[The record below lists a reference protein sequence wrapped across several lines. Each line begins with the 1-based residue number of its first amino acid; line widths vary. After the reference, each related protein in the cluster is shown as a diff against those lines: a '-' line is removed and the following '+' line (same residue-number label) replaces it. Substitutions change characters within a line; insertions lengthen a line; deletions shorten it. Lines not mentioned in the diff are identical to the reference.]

1 MKNQFIVVLCIVFVL
16 PTLIGA
22 QEKADLQM
30 VGKIK
35 TEGFNNSQVMDIV
48 SFLTDVHG
56 PRLTGSP
63 NMKAAGEWAR
73 DKLKE
78 WGLVNAQLESWG
90 AFGRG
95 WAVEKFSL
103 EMLEP
108 QYAPLIAHPE
118 AWTPGTEGTMTGT
131 PVYAKIES
139 EADLEKYKGKLRGAI
154 VLARPPVSA
163 KFHSDPEGER
173 FDEKELAEMAMAE
186 TPGATPEFM
195 ARREEFRRQ
204 RELRDKAMKFFKE
217 EGAAVLLS
225 PSRIGDYG
233 TIFVGGGGSRNLG
246 APLGLPSAIVAIEH
260 YGRLVRIIEK
270 GIPLKVSINIQ
281 NKFYEA
287 DSLGYNTVAE
297 IPGTDKKLKDEVVM
311 LGGHLDS
318 WHPGTGATDNA
329 AGCAVAMEAVRILKA
344 LELQPRRTIRIAL
357 WSGEEQG
364 LLGSRGYVQKHF
376 GDPKTMKLTSEH
388 ERFSSYFNLD
398 HGTGKIRGVYLQGN
412 DAVRPI
418 FEAWL
423 KPFNDLGA
431 NTMTI
436 RNTGGTDH
444 LAFDAIGLPGFQFI
458 QDEIEY
464 ETRTHHSNMD
474 VYDHL
479 QAGDLMQA
487 SVIMA
492 SFVYHAAMRDE
503 KLPRKEPPKPQ
514 PPASTT
520 TMR

>member
-1 MKNQFIVVLCIVFVL
+1 MKKQFIVPLCIALVL
-16 PTLIGA
+16 PALPGA
-22 QEKADLQM
+22 QEKVDLHM
-30 VGKIK
+30 IGRIK
-35 TEGFNNSQVMDIV
+35 AEGFTKSQVMETV

-90 AFGRG
+90 GFGRG
-95 WAVEKFSL
+95 WDTQKSSI
-103 EMLEP
+103 EMIEP
-108 QYAPLIAHPE
+108 QYSPLIAYPE
-118 AWTPGTEGTMTGT
+118 AWTGSTEGTISGT

-139 EADLEKYKGKLRGAI
+139 EADFEKYKGKLKGAI
-154 VLARPPVSA
+154 VLSRPPVEA
-163 KFHSDPEGER
+163 KFHAAPEGER
-173 FDEKELAEMAMAE
+173 YDDKELADLAMAE
-186 TPGATPEFM
+186 TPGARSEFA
-195 ARREEFRRQ
+195 ARREERRRQ
-204 RELRDKAMKFFKE
+204 SELRDKTSKFFKE

-233 TIFVGGGGSRNLG
+233 TIFVGGSGSRNIS
-246 APLGLPSAIVAIEH
+246 APIGLPSLVLAIEH
-260 YGRLVRIIEK
+260 YNRLVRIIEK
-270 GIPLKVSINIQ
+270 GIPVKLAVNVQ
-281 NKFYEA
+281 NTFYEA

-318 WHPGTGATDNA
+318 WHSGTGATDNA

-344 LELQPRRTIRIAL
+344 LDVQPRRTIRIAL

-364 LLGSRGYVQKHF
+364 LLGSRGYVKNHF
-376 GDPKTMKLTSEH
+376 GDVKTVALKPEH
-388 ERFSSYFNLD
+388 EKFSSYFNLD
-398 HGTGKIRGVYLQGN
+398 NGTGKIRGVYLQGN
-412 DAVRPI
+412 EAVRPI
-418 FEAWL
+418 FEEWL

-431 NTMTI
+431 NTLTI
-436 RNTGGTDH
+436 RNTSGTDH
-444 LAFDAIGLPGFQFI
+444 LSFNEIGLPGFQFI

-464 ETRTHHSNMD
+464 DTRTHHSNMD

-479 QAGDLMQA
+479 QSGDLMQA

-492 SFVYHAAMRDE
+492 SFVYNAAMREE
-503 KLPRKEPPKPQ
+503 KLPRKEMPKPEMQ
-514 PPASTT
+514 RT
-520 TMR
+520 TMQ